1 MLTLDVLY
9 AFEGVQDMGKNRI
22 SIDRILQGRH
32 FYDVIYWRIPV
43 GIKNS
48 VRVLITLIFFIITA
62 PAIVLAE
69 KAWYP
74 LDVDVW
80 NPPFNDQ
87 RKRDQKRYT
96 PLRKAQ
102 EKWRVRVFIPHLKD
116 SYWLGVNYGL
126 IDEARR
132 LGIRLAIYEAG
143 GYDQL
148 EIQRRQIEDSLKEK
162 PDGLIIGAIS
172 LEGLNNIVKKAS
184 NMGIPVLD
192 LINGLSSPDITARA
206 AVSFWDMGNQAGLFL
221 RRLQKEK
228 GQPMKVGWFPGPKGA
243 GWVTAGD
250 AGFRKAIANG
260 DIDIVASEYGDTGS
274 AAQAKL
280 IETVL
285 DQHAEDLDCI
295 AGTAVTAEAAVKIL
309 RKRGLAD
316 RIKILSYYYTPGV
329 DRGIRRGGITAAP
342 SDLTVLQARIAVD
355 LMVRIIEKKAYYKHV
370 APKVIVV
377 DRKNIRTWDSSTTLA
392 PRGFRPVFSINE

>member
-1 MLTLDVLY
+1 MLDGLKSGLHLLY
-9 AFEGVQDMGKNRI
+9 I
-22 SIDRILQGRH
+22 SI
-32 FYDVIYWRIPV
+32 FFSVIVP
-43 GIKNS
+43 S
-48 VRVLITLIFFIITA
+48 M
-62 PAIVLAE
+62 VLAE

-87 RKRDQKRYT
+87 RQRDQKLYT
-96 PLRKAQ
+96 PLNKAQ
-102 EKWRVRVFIPHLKD
+102 QKWRVRVFIPHLKD
-116 SYWLGVNYGL
+116 AYWLGVNYGL

-148 EIQRRQIEDSLKEK
+148 EVQRRQIEDSLKEK

-172 LEGLNNIVKKAS
+172 PD
-184 NMGIPVLD
+184 MGIPVLD

-206 AVSFWDMGNQAGLFL
+206 AVSFWDMGNRIGLYL
-221 RRLQKEK
+221 RRIQTRS
-228 GQPMKVGWFPGPKGA
+228 GQPMKVAWFPGPKGA
-243 GWVTAGD
+243 GWVAAGD

-260 DIDIVASEYGDTGS
+260 NIDIVASQYGDTGS

-280 IETVL
+280 IEAVL
-285 DQHAEDLDCI
+285 DQHAADLDCI
-295 AGTAVTAEAAVKIL
+295 AGTAVTAEVAVKIL
-309 RKRGLAD
+309 RRRGLAD
-316 RIKILSYYYTPGV
+316 RIKILSYYYSPGV

-355 LMVRIIEKKAYYKHV
+355 VMVRIIEKKAYYKHV
-370 APKVIVV
+370 APMVTVV
-377 DRKNIRTWDSSTTLA
+377 DRDIIRTWDSSTTLA
-392 PRGFRPVFSINE
+392 PRGFRPIFSINE